1 MRLGTVAA
9 VLCLALS
16 SGLSS
21 APADDLLDQLVTCR
35 VSWLDWKDDPVQ
47 GKKFADA
54 IHAGFVQQP
63 RGPAWT
69 PKKPVAVLGM
79 PVVEAFPESVGM
91 GVGFSVTVD
100 ASFEKA
106 RGQMEK
112 SAGKTFKECD
122 SGEGMRT
129 CELPI
134 AEKRTLFLLSGE
146 SGKGKTTTLI
156 GCYYFYAR

>member
-1 MRLGTVAA
+1 MRLLSVAA
-9 VLCLALS
+9 GLCLSLS
-16 SGLSS
+16 SGLAST
-21 APADDLLDQLVTCR
+21 AADELFDQLVTCR

-47 GKKFADA
+47 GRKFADA
-54 IHAGFVQQP
+54 IHAAFVQQP

-69 PKKPVAVLGM
+69 PKNPVTVLGM

-100 ASFEKA
+100 ATFEQA

-122 SGEGMRT
+122 RGEGMRT
-129 CELPI
+129 CELMV